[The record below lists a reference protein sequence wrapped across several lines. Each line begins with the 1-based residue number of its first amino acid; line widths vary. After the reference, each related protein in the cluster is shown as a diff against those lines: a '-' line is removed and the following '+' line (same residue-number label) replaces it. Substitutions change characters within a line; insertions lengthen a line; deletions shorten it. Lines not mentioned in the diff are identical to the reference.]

1 MIQFLR
7 LQKKNF
13 FKIIFWMKVKNNI
26 KMILKKLQKIFL
38 KLMKLKVKILKH
50 WMKRKNYY
58 LLENRINCKQI

>member
-7 LQKKNF
+7 LLKKNF

-26 KMILKKLQKIFL
+26 KMIIKKLQKIFL
-38 KLMKLKVKILKH
+38 KQLKLKLAILKH

-58 LLENRINCKQI
+58 LLENKIFRK

>member
-58 LLENRINCKQI
+58 LLENRIIRK

>member
-7 LQKKNF
+7 LQKKKF

-38 KLMKLKVKILKH
+38 KLMKLKVKINMTVIKIKMQLD
-50 WMKRKNYY
+50 
-58 LLENRINCKQI
+58 LLIKTN